1 MALNLDRASRGSRR
15 PGLAS
20 MEGRNC
26 AMNFIR
32 RWRHL
37 PERDQEQL
45 LVRLWT
51 MNSMNADAD
60 GQLTRPASRLVFDAK
75 AELKPSLKY
84 LSGPEIEKTVT
95 EAAYDNQIAHNLRK
109 HLKDGRRDQ

>member
-1 MALNLDRASRGSRR
+1 
-15 PGLAS
+15 
-20 MEGRNC
+20 
-26 AMNFIR
+26 MNFIR
-32 RWRHL
+32 RWRHG
-37 PERDQEQL
+37 PEKDQEQL

-60 GQLTRPASRLVFDAK
+60 RQFTRLASKLAFDAK

-84 LSGPEIEKTVT
+84 LSGVEIEKAVS

-109 HLKDGRRDQ
+109 HMNDGRRDRQD

>member
-1 MALNLDRASRGSRR
+1 
-15 PGLAS
+15 

-84 LSGPEIEKTVT
+84 LSGLEIEKTVT

>member
-95 EAAYDNQIAHNLRK
+95 EAAY
-109 HLKDGRRDQ
+109 